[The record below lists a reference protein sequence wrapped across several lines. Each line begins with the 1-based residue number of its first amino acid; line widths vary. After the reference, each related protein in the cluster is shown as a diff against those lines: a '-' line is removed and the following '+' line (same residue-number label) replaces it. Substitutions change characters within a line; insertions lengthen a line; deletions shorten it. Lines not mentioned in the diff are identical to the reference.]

1 MMPLVTFWISGN
13 EDKYM
18 TKAILVMD
26 MPDSCFHCDCCH
38 EKPYD
43 RRYRIEGEK
52 FCGIEDM
59 EVSEY
64 YDSFYSEEP
73 MRPSWC
79 PLKEMPEKMKYCNG
93 TYNGEVKG
101 WNLCLEEILERIIN
115 TASVGKGIRQIVNEA
130 KIYNKN
136 DKSRRWR
143 LERIE

>member
-1 MMPLVTFWISGN
+1 MPLVTFWISGN

-18 TKAILVMD
+18 PKAILVMD

-59 EVSEY
+59 EVSGY

-101 WNLCLEEILERIIN
+101 WNLCLEEILKEN
-115 TASVGKGIRQIVNEA
+115 KSNEG
-130 KIYNKN
+130 
-136 DKSRRWR
+136 
-143 LERIE
+143 